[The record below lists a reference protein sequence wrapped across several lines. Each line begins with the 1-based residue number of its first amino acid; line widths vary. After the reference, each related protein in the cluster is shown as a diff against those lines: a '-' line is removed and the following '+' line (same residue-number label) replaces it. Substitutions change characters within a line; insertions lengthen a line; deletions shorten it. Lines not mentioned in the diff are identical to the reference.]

1 MGSSIKAM
9 LMMDYITISLA
20 VVVCLV
26 LWWSFLAVSGLKESG
41 PNRLKASTVC
51 QKDETAQMLLN

>member
-1 MGSSIKAM
+1 
-9 LMMDYITISLA
+9 MMDYITISLA